1 MEMIAVTNQ
10 QGEVI
15 RQDLLI
21 QAESLHRSLRPSIPN
36 PYLEAMRAVFNSGAE
51 MSVAME
57 GDQLCGLVVYRITTN
72 TMVGKKIYSEDLVA
86 DPKAPVKG
94 VGHLMMDYLKEVGKQ
109 RGCVS
114 LELESGTQR
123 DQAHRF
129 YFKEG
134 FVIKAFGFKQSL
146 ID

>member
-1 MEMIAVTNQ
+1 MK
-10 QGEVI
+10 
-15 RQDLLI
+15 
-21 QAESLHRSLRPSIPN
+21 
-36 PYLEAMRAVFNSGAE
+36 AVFGSGAQ

-57 GDQLCGLVVYRITTN
+57 GDHLCGLVVYRITTN

-86 DPKAPVKG
+86 DPQAPVKG
-94 VGHLMMDYLKEVGKQ
+94 VGHLMMDYLKELGKQ
-109 RGCVS
+109 EGCVS

-123 DQAHRF
+123 DQAHHF

-146 ID
+146 KD